1 MRERS
6 VTEHEAARFRQRY
19 TLLTS
24 ANTCHHP
31 LFHAWLLRLC
41 LERACALLSRSS
53 QAIATV
59 AQKVGFYDQSHFNR
73 AFRQAYGIAPS
84 NYRA

>member
-1 MRERS
+1 
-6 VTEHEAARFRQRY
+6 
-19 TLLTS
+19 
-24 ANTCHHP
+24 
-31 LFHAWLLRLC
+31 LLRLR

-59 AQKVGFYDQSHFNR
+59 AQEVGFYDQSHFNR
-73 AFRQAYGIAPS
+73 AFRQAYGAAPS